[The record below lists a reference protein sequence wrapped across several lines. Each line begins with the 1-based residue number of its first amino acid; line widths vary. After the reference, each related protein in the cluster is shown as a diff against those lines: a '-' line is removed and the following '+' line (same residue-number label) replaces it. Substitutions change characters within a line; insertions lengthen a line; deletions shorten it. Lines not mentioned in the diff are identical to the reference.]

1 MATMTGVSSEIGRL
15 RTVVVHRPG
24 IEISRI
30 TPDNSEALLFDDV
43 LWLERAQEEH
53 DRFTGILRSR
63 GVEVLYLRDLL
74 GETLADDTVRG
85 AVIDRIVSPAVAGE
99 RVAARLDAALRE
111 CPMEELLDVLMGGVL
126 SFELPHWGIDALF
139 AGLAADRFSMVIR
152 ALPNLLFMRDNSAWI
167 NDGVVLGV
175 LASPARRPESILLET
190 VYRNHPRFGDLPV
203 WYGDRPDDHYPASIE
218 GGDVLV
224 LDEHTVL
231 VGSGERTSPA
241 AVEALARRLFAAGTV
256 KRVVVAHFRRD
267 RAVMHLDTVFTMVG
281 TDVVNAFPQVL
292 DDMDVYVLEPGGTG
306 LRVTSEDG
314 LVPALRRL
322 LPVDD
327 ITVVTTGGTAV
338 TQIREQW
345 DDGNN
350 TVAIEP
356 GVVVAYARN
365 TETNARLRDAGIEVL
380 ELDASELCRGRGGS
394 RCMTQPVWR
403 DPVEW

>member
-1 MATMTGVSSEIGRL
+1 
-15 RTVVVHRPG
+15 
-24 IEISRI
+24 
-30 TPDNSEALLFDDV
+30 
-43 LWLERAQEEH
+43 
-53 DRFTGILRSR
+53 
-63 GVEVLYLRDLL
+63 
-74 GETLADDTVRG
+74 
-85 AVIDRIVSPAVAGE
+85 
-99 RVAARLDAALRE
+99 
-111 CPMEELLDVLMGGVL
+111 
-126 SFELPHWGIDALF
+126 
-139 AGLAADRFSMVIR
+139 
-152 ALPNLLFMRDNSAWI
+152 
-167 NDGVVLGV
+167 
-175 LASPARRPESILLET
+175 
-190 VYRNHPRFGDLPV
+190 
-203 WYGDRPDDHYPASIE
+203 
-218 GGDVLV
+218 
-224 LDEHTVL
+224 
-231 VGSGERTSPA
+231 
-241 AVEALARRLFAAGTV
+241 
-256 KRVVVAHFRRD
+256 
-267 RAVMHLDTVFTMVG
+267 
-281 TDVVNAFPQVL
+281 
-292 DDMDVYVLEPGGTG
+292 MDVYVLEPGGTG